1 MFITISRE
9 FGAGGSSVARL
20 VAEQLRWRLVDN
32 QVVDEVARRAG
43 LSPSDVAEREERGPS
58 FIERL
63 ARALSTATPELLS
76 SENVELP
83 EAEEARL
90 VRLSEQVIA
99 DACRDGNV
107 VVVGR
112 AAVALLGTRVDAL
125 HVRLVGSVDHRATVV
140 AERLGLDLESA
151 HKRVKDVDANRSRY
165 HRQWYNRDWYDPRN
179 YHLTLNTG
187 WLGLERTA
195 DVIVIA
201 AGPLLQVA
209 D

>member
-9 FGAGGSSVARL
+9 YGAGGSTVARL

-32 QVVDEVARRAG
+32 QMVDEVARRAG

-63 ARALSTATPELLS
+63 ARALAAATPELLDN
-76 SENVELP
+76 ENVELP

-90 VRLSEQVIA
+90 VRVSEQVIA
-99 DACRDGNV
+99 DATREGNV

-112 AAVALLGTRVDAL
+112 AAVALLSARVDAL
-125 HVRLVGSVDHRATVV
+125 HVRLVGSIDYRANVV
-140 AERLGLDLESA
+140 AERLGLDIDSA
-151 HKRVKDVDANRSRY
+151 IKRLKEVDGNRARY

-187 WLGLERTA
+187 WLGLERTC
-195 DVIVIA
+195 DVIVA
-201 AGPLLQVA
+201 AAAPLVQA
-209 D
+209 SS